1 MSSTPPL
8 SITTNNGS
16 ISNLGNSKPFLLADN
31 VITILNH
38 ESFSTENRAMNAA
51 DIYIR
56 KYSEDALKK
65 GLLLVIVGLK
75 NENGGVINVYL
86 LVTGDAD
93 ENTSNNMIL
102 AAARRVGQQIQAGAA
117 LAGNYT
123 TSYIAFMD
131 PENEQNVIFKR

>member
-16 ISNLGNSKPFLLADN
+16 ISNIGNSKPFLLADN